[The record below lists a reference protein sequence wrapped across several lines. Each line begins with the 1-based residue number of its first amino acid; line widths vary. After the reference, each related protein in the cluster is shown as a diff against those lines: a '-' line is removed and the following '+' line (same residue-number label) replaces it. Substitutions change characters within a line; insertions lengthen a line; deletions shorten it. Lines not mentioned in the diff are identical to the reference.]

1 MRKKLI
7 TALLT
12 GVLGVT
18 AIVSVSANE
27 VDDVNPHNTTQ
38 VTASIATQ
46 GMVSYSI
53 TIPESVNLGTL
64 YKHYNDVDNYVYENF
79 TVEATKIDIP
89 TDNAVAVWIK
99 DGDFN
104 DGKFYITHTENEN
117 LNKFSYDIY
126 NNDVND
132 SNISTS
138 TPINDGTLANYGYQ
152 FCRFASGSQGTTV
165 TGTLAFNQR
174 QLYNLDLSEIAGDY
188 SGTINFHSALVAV
201 PNT

>member
-7 TALLT
+7 TALLA

-27 VDDVNPHNTTQ
+27 VDDVNPSNTTP

-64 YKHYNDVDNYVYENF
+64 YKHYNDVDNYVYGNF
-79 TVEATKIDIP
+79 EVEATKIDIP
-89 TDNAVAVWIK
+89 TDNAVVVWIK
-99 DGDFN
+99 DRDFN
-104 DGKFYITHTENEN
+104 DGKFYITQTENEN
-117 LNKFSYDIY
+117 PNKFSYDIY
-126 NNDVND
+126 NIDVND

-138 TPINDGTLANYGYQ
+138 TPINDGTPGTYGYQ
-152 FCRFASGSQGTTV
+152 FCRFASGSQGTKV
-165 TGTLAFNQR
+165 IGTLAFNQR

-188 SGTINFHSALVAV
+188 SGTISFHSSLV
-201 PNT
+201 